1 MDGGCHPGIVELP
14 DPAAAGFRDADHTLL
29 RVYTPAMFGCQSRFP
44 GCPELLRAR
53 PTPSDI
59 AGSEVA
65 RSGSLSGHAAVDA
78 DHLAIDV
85 RRGIR
90 AQERHH
96 ARDFRRRAGAR
107 GGNHRFHLVR

>member
-1 MDGGCHPGIVELP
+1 MDSRCRPEIVEMP

-44 GCPELLRAR
+44 SYPDRLRRGQRHPISRAPEAAR
-53 PTPSDI
+53 F
-59 AGSEVA
+59 G
-65 RSGSLSGHAAVDA
+65 GLSGHAAVDA
-78 DHLAIDV
+78 DHLAVDI

-96 ARDFRRRAGAR
+96 ARDFRGRAGAR